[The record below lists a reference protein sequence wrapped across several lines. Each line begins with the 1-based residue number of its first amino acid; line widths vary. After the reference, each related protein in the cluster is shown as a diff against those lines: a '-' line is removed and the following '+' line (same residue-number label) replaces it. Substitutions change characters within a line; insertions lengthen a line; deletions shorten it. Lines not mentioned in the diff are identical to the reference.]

1 MRYYASP
8 AAALRVVSDQLPS
21 WTRGQASLTAAQAYL
36 EAVPVDFS
44 VFGFGLEYHLD
55 GDRIDAGIALPLS
68 RGRSELIEP
77 NVVELRERLMGP
89 DASLWSQRV
98 LEPARRVAALG
109 PRDARM
115 VQAFCLCM
123 DSETLRQ
130 RGGPDLVYLS
140 LRNLHRLRDPRQL
153 IWSPAIARLV
163 AALFGPRPAPGVEL
177 LERLADAARAWP
189 SLRLAHLGVARVEA
203 GGSLKPYF
211 HGSLPQLQAMFAS
224 PALPRVPG
232 FDAPLELL
240 RHLDRG
246 GPAPACTV
254 LLGSGPVL
262 DRVDIEVS
270 PGPCFGRALEF
281 AAREHG
287 IDDGRVAELER
298 LARAGV
304 QRVEHPGWAPV
315 ATRLSHLKLSLRARS
330 RPQWKAYFVARQA
343 G

>member
-8 AAALRVVSDQLPS
+8 GAALRVLSDQLPS
-21 WTRGQASLTAAQAYL
+21 WARGQDSLATVHAYL
-36 EAVPVDFS
+36 DAVPVDFS

-55 GDRIDAGIALPLS
+55 SDRIDAGVALPLS

-77 NVVELRERLMGP
+77 NLLELRERLAGP
-89 DASLWSQRV
+89 DASLWPQRA
-98 LEPARRVAALG
+98 LDPARRVAALG

-123 DSETLRQ
+123 DGESLR
-130 RGGPDLVYLS
+130 RRRGPDLVYLS
-140 LRNLHRLRDPRQL
+140 LRNLHRLRDPSQL

-203 GGSLKPYF
+203 GGSLKPYL
-211 HGSLPQLQAMFAS
+211 HGSIPELRALLTS
-224 PALPRVPG
+224 PALPRAPG
-232 FDAPLELL
+232 LDAPLELL
-240 RHLDRG
+240 ADLARS

-270 PGPCFGRALEF
+270 PGPGFGRALAF
-281 AAREHG
+281 AVREHG
-287 IDDGRVAELER
+287 VDDGRATELER
-298 LARAGV
+298 LAGAGV
-304 QRVEHPGWAPV
+304 QRVEEPGWAPV
-315 ATRLSHLKLSLRARS
+315 ATRLSHLKLSLRAGD